1 MKRTILVTAT
11 LVGLLATGCTHTVPT
26 PTTTAADLTT
36 ATSSYT
42 AAFKV
47 VSEPQTALPGDESS
61 LSLPT
66 SNSWGYDSYL
76 FFEVS
81 IPVFSRDEVE
91 LDEPMEGDQIPV
103 LTFTPNLGW
112 TRIEEKTE
120 GGVWRTVWFYSSPVN
135 TDQPFPPLFDEW
147 TLTNFRVRNG
157 ICGEHT
163 YSEIIEAANSA
174 LVKRYS
180 LQAVMDGTPETLWGM
195 VK

>member
-1 MKRTILVTAT
+1 MKRAILT
-11 LVGLLATGCTHTVPT
+11 GLLAGLLVTCTACG
-26 PTTTAADLTT
+26 TTTAASTTPST
-36 ATSSYT
+36 ATSCYT
-42 AAFKV
+42 ASFKV
-47 VSEPQTALPGDESS
+47 AQTALPGDESS
-61 LSLPT
+61 LDLPKA
-66 SNSWGYDSYL
+66 NSWGYDSYI

-103 LTFTPNLGW
+103 LTFMPNEGW
-112 TRIEEKTE
+112 TRIEENTE
-120 GGVWRTVWFYSSPVN
+120 GGVWRTVWFYSFPVASGAG
-135 TDQPFPPLFDEW
+135 FPPLFDEW

-163 YSEIIEAANSA
+163 YSEIIEAANRA
-174 LVKRYS
+174 QVKRYS